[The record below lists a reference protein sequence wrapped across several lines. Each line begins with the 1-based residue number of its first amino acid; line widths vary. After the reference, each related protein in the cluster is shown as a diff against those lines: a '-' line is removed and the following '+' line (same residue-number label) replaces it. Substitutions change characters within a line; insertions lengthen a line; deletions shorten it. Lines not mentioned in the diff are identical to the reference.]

1 MSETAGSSED
11 VKPRKSRAVQS
22 FLSGDRTPM
31 WFTVLLL
38 GAGSFGTYF
47 LAPQVNAQFEAQKI
61 RTDFVIRNYG
71 DLRAKMEDFQ
81 GLYSVVAQKL
91 VTGESVQAEVFKLQE
106 IVGRVTAQNLSLLPM
121 FTTEGG
127 PKAAAQ
133 VNAAMNGMLNVI
145 FANAGK
151 KIESEEE
158 RAAYNGEV
166 VAATQK
172 LVPPLLELYVRIGE
186 VGRLRP
192 TEKNTQLQKNN

>member
-1 MSETAGSSED
+1 LSDTED
-11 VKPRKSRAVQS
+11 QPRKGRAVQS
-22 FLSGDRTPM
+22 FLAGDRTPM
-31 WFTVLLL
+31 WFTVVLL
-38 GAGSFGTYF
+38 GAGAFGTYY

-71 DLRAKMEDFQ
+71 DLRTKMEDFQ
-81 GLYSVVAQKL
+81 GLYSVTAQKL
-91 VTGESVQAEVFKLQE
+91 VTGDPIQAEVFKLQE
-106 IVGRVTAQNLSLLPM
+106 IVGRVSAQNLSLLPM

-127 PKAAAQ
+127 PKAAAE

-151 KIESEEE
+151 KIESEQE

-166 VAATQK
+166 VAASQK

-192 TEKNTQLQKNN
+192 TEKNAELQKNN